1 MMEQIL
7 GDFAHAYGLRYI
19 ALRYFNASGSDP
31 EGEIGEWH
39 EPETHLRPIVL
50 EASLGKR
57 SHIGIFGADY
67 DTPDGTCI
75 HDFIHVMDLADAHSL
90 ALEHLK
96 AGGESGAHSLGTGQG
111 HSVREVIDVCREI
124 SRRPIPAIEGVRRP
138 GDPARLVADPA
149 RSLQKLGRT
158 PSRPQLSEIADA
170 AWQWMQSRKTY
181 RRTRIDQG
189 CRSRS
194 WILHAP
200 GYTTAR
206 NAPHDVMTPPVWH
219 GDSLDIH
226 FRIRLL

>member
-149 RSLQKLGRT
+149 RSLQKLGWKPR
-158 PSRPQLSEIADA
+158 RPQLSEIVDTGS
-170 AWQWMQSRKTY
+170 WQWLQSRKT
-181 RRTRIDQG
+181 
-189 CRSRS
+189 
-194 WILHAP
+194 
-200 GYTTAR
+200 
-206 NAPHDVMTPPVWH
+206 
-219 GDSLDIH
+219 
-226 FRIRLL
+226 